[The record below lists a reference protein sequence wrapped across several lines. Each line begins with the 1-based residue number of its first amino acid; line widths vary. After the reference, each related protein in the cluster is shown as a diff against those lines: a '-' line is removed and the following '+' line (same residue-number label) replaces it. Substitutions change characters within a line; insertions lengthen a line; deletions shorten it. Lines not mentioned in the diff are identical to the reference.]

1 VQPVPVANPPNPW
14 STTEVDYLGEP
25 PRLTL
30 QLYED
35 QSKEILSSNTSPDL
49 GFRWSINPYR
59 GCMHAC
65 AYCYARPTHEYL
77 SFGSGTDF
85 DRKIVFKP
93 RAPALLRD
101 AFERRGWK
109 GEPILFSGNTDCYQP
124 LEASYHLTRGCLEVC
139 AEYKNPVHVITKAPL
154 IERDIGILQRLAS
167 VAHVSVTV
175 SVPFWNPLHARA
187 IEPYVATP
195 ERRMKTVR
203 RLAEAG
209 LRTSVNVAPIIP
221 GLNDEELVAVLEAA
235 AGAGA
240 RSAAMTM
247 LRLPGSVKQVFEER
261 LRAAVPLR
269 AERVLARTREV
280 RGGKMNDPRFGK
292 RQTGE
297 GPYAESIAQ
306 LFQRTAERLGLS
318 SERLAAAEPESTFER
333 PRTQLELF
341 SRPKAALPEQD

>member
-1 VQPVPVANPPNPW
+1 V
-14 STTEVDYLGEP
+14 
-25 PRLTL
+25 
-30 QLYED
+30 
-35 QSKEILSSNTSPDL
+35 
-49 GFRWSINPYR
+49 
-59 GCMHAC
+59 HAC

-93 RAPALLRD
+93 RAPQLLRD
-101 AFERRGWK
+101 AFERRSWM

-124 LEASYHLTRGCLEVC
+124 LEAAYRLTRGCLEIC
-139 AEYKNPVHVITKAPL
+139 AEYKNPVHLITKAPL
-154 IERDIGILQRLAS
+154 IERDIDVLLRLAA
-167 VAHVSVTV
+167 VTHVSVTL
-175 SVPFWNPLHARA
+175 SVPFWNPVHARA

-195 ERRMKTVR
+195 ERRMKTVK
-203 RLAEAG
+203 RLAQAG

-221 GLNDEELVAVLEAA
+221 GLNDEELVGVLEAA
-235 AGAGA
+235 AEAGA

-280 RGGKMNDPRFGK
+280 RNGNLNDPRFGK

-306 LFQRTAERLGLS
+306 LFQRTAERLGLV
-318 SERLAAAEPESTFER
+318 SERLAAAEPPRTFER
-333 PRTQLELF
+333 PRAQLDLF
-341 SRPKAALPEQD
+341 PRGKPA